1 MRSPAKLLNGSDAGR
16 RVRSWTGLYGIDWK
30 PTRIWRK
37 AADVSRVLIGQGKGW
52 KKIHPVPGKN
62 RQPASETDLESMFDE
77 LNDLYQ
83 QVILDHCKRP
93 RNFHEM
99 PGATRSAQGHN
110 PLCGDQL
117 KLFLAMDGDRIK
129 EASFV
134 GSGCCISKASASL
147 LTESV
152 KGRTRAEVQQMFDQ
166 VHEMVMTGDIKGE
179 VGKLAVFAGVHKFP
193 ARVKCAILAW
203 HAVMAAL
210 KGEGNHGQPVTTES

>member
-1 MRSPAKLLNGSDAGR
+1 MS
-16 RVRSWTGLYGIDWK
+16 
-30 PTRIWRK
+30 
-37 AADVSRVLIGQGKGW
+37 
-52 KKIHPVPGKN
+52 
-62 RQPASETDLESMFDE
+62 DE

-83 QVILDHCKRP
+83 EVILDHCKRP

-99 PGATRSAQGHN
+99 ADATCSAQGHN

-117 KLFLAMDGDRIK
+117 KLFLSTEGETIRDI
-129 EASFV
+129 SFV

-147 LTESV
+147 MTESV
-152 KGRTRAEVQQMFDQ
+152 KGKTKGEVKAMFDQ
-166 VHEMVMTGDIKGE
+166 VHELVTKGTSPGD

-210 KGEGNHGQPVTTES
+210 KGEANSVTTESEDA